1 MPISDCWLMIQQ
13 IKTVLTTINW
23 LVIKILF
30 SLAVAHSDSVLT
42 WDFDNE
48 LSRCTYAGKL
58 QWAPQWALAR
68 AEGWWVFGFLRLAWY
83 VNCTLTAISGLCG
96 VFFFF
101 FYCICSY
108 SSCCGR
114 NWCSWRGGGSPSYL
128 QGCLPTSAWE
138 GGLTWGDPGNCQR
151 LDIQAPSSEGFCYHP
166 GITIF
171 KANTKSISCDEVSY

>member
-68 AEGWWVFGFLRLAWY
+68 AEGWWVFGCLRLAWY

-96 VFFFF
+96 FFFIF
-101 FYCICSY
+101 FIVFVLIPAAVA
-108 SSCCGR
+108 GT
-114 NWCSWRGGGSPSYL
+114 GAPGEEEEA
-128 QGCLPTSAWE
+128 LPTYKDAFPPLPEKAASPEGTQETANAWTSK
-138 GGLTWGDPGNCQR
+138 LRP
-151 LDIQAPSSEGFCYHP
+151 LKASV
-166 GITIF
+166 ITQ
-171 KANTKSISCDEVSY
+171 V